1 MKWGM
6 GPMPVDEVGPE
17 VAQASTKCCHDDTEN
32 AALLAKWHAFSK
44 FRLIKQQQNV
54 KMHGKTNV
62 LSVSHSLLG
71 VFSGCIV

>member
-44 FRLIKQQQNV
+44 FRLIKQ
-54 KMHGKTNV
+54 
-62 LSVSHSLLG
+62 
-71 VFSGCIV
+71 